1 MAEVI
6 KNTLRKWDTAEAL
19 ARELLS
25 DDDYD
30 PVYEALRGDGTRVS
44 DTVHG
49 RMFHRLIVRDAN
61 GRQVP
66 FPLEIAVEATFDG
79 EGLRSQEQPP
89 DSG

>member
-6 KNTLRKWDTAEAL
+6 ENTLRKWDTAEAL

-30 PVYEALRGDGTRVS
+30 PVYEAIREAGKRVS

-49 RMFHRLIVRDAN
+49 RMSHRLIVRDAN

-66 FPLEIAVEATFDG
+66 FPLEIAVESTFDG
-79 EGLRSQEQPP
+79 EGLRA
-89 DSG
+89 

>member
-6 KNTLRKWDTAEAL
+6 ENTLRKWDTAEAL

-30 PVYEALRGDGTRVS
+30 PVYEALREAGKRVS
-44 DTVHG
+44 DTAHG
-49 RMFHRLIVRDAN
+49 RMSHRLIVRDAN

-79 EGLRSQEQPP
+79 EGLRA
-89 DSG
+89 

>member
-30 PVYEALRGDGTRVS
+30 PVYEALRGAGTRVS

-49 RMFHRLIVRDAN
+49 RMSHRLIVRDAN
-61 GRQVP
+61 GKKVGIIS
-66 FPLEIAVEATFDG
+66 LCTN
-79 EGLRSQEQPP
+79 
-89 DSG
+89 

>member
-6 KNTLRKWDTAEAL
+6 KNTLRKWDTAEDL

-30 PVYEALRGDGTRVS
+30 PVYEALRGAGTRVS

-49 RMFHRLIVRDAN
+49 RMSHRLIVRDAN

-66 FPLEIAVEATFDG
+66 FPLEIAVEATFDD
-79 EGLRSQEQPP
+79 EGLRA
-89 DSG
+89 